1 MTLCY
6 LLGTMSEGIY
16 RKEGSSSNIQKLMAA
31 LKKDAFEVQITRSEY
46 NEHDACS
53 VLKRFLR
60 DLPEPVM
67 GKYAV
72 RFLSVCEIDDFE
84 EKMKIY
90 RDLLRKLPV
99 VEYKTLK
106 KLLGHLH
113 FIQTQSSINKMK
125 TENLAM
131 IFGPTLMQ
139 PNNKENAYKIDS
151 RDNEVI
157 TDLIRNYKK
166 LYSLTEDEIVSWMKY

>member
-1 MTLCY
+1 
-6 LLGTMSEGIY
+6 MSEGIY
-16 RKEGSSSNIQKLMAA
+16 RKEGSSSNIQKLMTS
-31 LKKDAFEVQITRSEY
+31 LKKDAFDVQITRSEF
-46 NEHDACS
+46 NEHDVCS

-72 RFLSVCEIDDFE
+72 NFLSVCEMDSME
-84 EKMKIY
+84 EKVKVY
-90 RDLLRKLPV
+90 RELLQKLPV

-113 FIQTQSSINKMK
+113 FIATQSSINKMK
-125 TENLAM
+125 IENLSM

-139 PNNKENAYKIDS
+139 PNNNENLYKIDS
-151 RDNEVI
+151 RDSEVI
-157 TDLIRNYKK
+157 SDLIKNYKK
-166 LYSLTEDEIVSWMKY
+166 LYYLSDDEIVSL

>member
-1 MTLCY
+1 
-6 LLGTMSEGIY
+6 MSEGIY

-67 GKYAV
+67 GKYAAH
-72 RFLSVCEIDDFE
+72 FLSAFEIDNAE
-84 EKMKIY
+84 QKIKTY
-90 RDLLRKLPV
+90 RELLRKLPV

-113 FIQTQSSINKMK
+113 FVQTQSGVNKMQV
-125 TENLAM
+125 ENLGM

-139 PNNKENAYKIDS
+139 PTSNNENVYTMDS
-151 RDNEVI
+151 RHSSMI
-157 TDLIRNYKK
+157 ADLIRNYKK
-166 LYSLTEDEIVSWMKY
+166 LYDLSEDEIVS

>member
-1 MTLCY
+1 
-6 LLGTMSEGIY
+6 MSEGIY
-16 RKEGSSSNIQKLMAA
+16 RKEGSSTNIQKLMTS
-31 LKKDAFEVQITRSEY
+31 LKKDAFDVQITRSEY
-46 NEHDACS
+46 NEHDVCS

-72 RFLSVCEIDDFE
+72 NFLSVCEMDGSME
-84 EKMKIY
+84 EKVKIY
-90 RDLLRKLPV
+90 RELLRKLPV
-99 VEYKTLK
+99 VEYKTLR

-125 TENLAM
+125 IENLSM

-139 PNNKENAYKIDS
+139 PNNNENLYKIDS
-151 RDNEVI
+151 RDSEVI
-157 TDLIRNYKK
+157 ADLIRNYKK
-166 LYSLTEDEIVSWMKY
+166 LYNLSEDEIVSL